1 MPLVVAC
8 MEAPEHRGLQSAE
21 LSFKG
26 GHRGHPS
33 MPDSELQFVKLKAKL
48 FILIDSKNWL
58 PLSVSTAFLFA

>member
-48 FILIDSKNWL
+48 FV
-58 PLSVSTAFLFA
+58 PY